1 MRKSIQKFWTSCDSK
16 EGICADDAEFQ
27 KCDKMFIEFD
37 KENFKMLV
45 STEENNQNK
54 TDDKLKIN
62 EENFMGE
69 EDSGIKTSTIILI
82 IIGVTIVTF
91 FKHKCPVDKFLFVK
105 MNKRPHTSTD
115 NLGNDSSPTNP
126 PYSKKQLLL
135 KTITEL
141 DFTGFVDAP
150 PSDPNLPEYARTMI
164 INQQKM
170 LKQLNGL
177 LRVASELLTEQKNFD
192 DSFEQRQREHLLVI
206 TGLPESNEQ
215 QPMDRAASDNRNV
228 RQILN
233 ELNID
238 RCLPSAVFRL
248 GKQREPGSK
257 PRPIKVQFPCTA
269 AVVEALRNK
278 KKLIAENPE
287 DLKLYKEF
295 EGSCDVEMVEGNIKI
310 WYQKN
315 SATTEEGCSIDL
327 VTKNIGQL
335 SLKFGIWHKSGLTEC
350 LGDTGKIVKSQ
361 TENHTAAANNMLPFS
376 FSLKKE
382 EFDNLKKE
390 PNYGINDYCENLIVC
405 QMTDSKCLKVADYS
419 VAWARTKDYDKENF
433 KMLVSTEENNE
444 GKTDDNLKIKEE
456 NSMGEEDSGIKTST
470 IILTIIGNNE
480 MKAEKA
486 RDKSREFSTNISI
499 GNSKSKRSL
508 PSFGSSRSKYGR
520 GSVGEKEKKITL
532 NSNREIISSSSSSV
546 SKKV

>member
-1 MRKSIQKFWTSCDSK
+1 
-16 EGICADDAEFQ
+16 
-27 KCDKMFIEFD
+27 
-37 KENFKMLV
+37 
-45 STEENNQNK
+45 
-54 TDDKLKIN
+54 
-62 EENFMGE
+62 
-69 EDSGIKTSTIILI
+69 
-82 IIGVTIVTF
+82 
-91 FKHKCPVDKFLFVK
+91 

-177 LRVASELLTEQKNFD
+177 LRVASELLTEQKTFD

-206 TGLPESNEQ
+206 TGLPESTEQ

-278 KKLIAENPE
+278 KKLVGGKFKGI
-287 DLKLYKEF
+287 
-295 EGSCDVEMVEGNIKI
+295 NIR
-310 WYQKN
+310 
-315 SATTEEGCSIDL
+315 
-327 VTKNIGQL
+327 
-335 SLKFGIWHKSGLTEC
+335 KSMT
-350 LGDTGKIVKSQ
+350 
-361 TENHTAAANNMLPFS
+361 
-376 FSLKKE
+376 KE
-382 EFDNLKKE
+382 ELSKRNELIEICKQKRLSTKFDFVVYAGEVLLRSEIPKFKQNLKNL
-390 PNYGINDYCENLIVC
+390 PQNNIN
-405 QMTDSKCLKVADYS
+405 
-419 VAWARTKDYDKENF
+419 F
-433 KMLVSTEENNE
+433 
-444 GKTDDNLKIKEE
+444 
-456 NSMGEEDSGIKTST
+456 
-470 IILTIIGNNE
+470 
-480 MKAEKA
+480 
-486 RDKSREFSTNISI
+486 
-499 GNSKSKRSL
+499 
-508 PSFGSSRSKYGR
+508 
-520 GSVGEKEKKITL
+520 
-532 NSNREIISSSSSSV
+532 
-546 SKKV
+546 